1 MPKIRAVPKVKCAAK
16 CFELEE
22 AAAKKNIDMG
32 FDNRGRGQACKRNLA
47 DCGRIFESPCK
58 SVG

>member
-47 DCGRIFESPCK
+47 DCGRIF
-58 SVG
+58 